1 MTSSSAPDGMYVV
14 MIILKSEAFARP
26 VISTLVE
33 LELYD
38 SSVLDGEGV
47 ENVASET
54 APILSEV
61 TTLFGQDILFN
72 KTIFTVVPNLHT
84 ITAIDQALKRDGID
98 LRKPEVGTLVA
109 VPCPVYIGA
118 EYPEGN

>member
-1 MTSSSAPDGMYVV
+1 MTNSPSDDGKYVV
-14 MIILKSEAFARP
+14 MIILKSEEFARP

-72 KTIFTVVPNLHT
+72 KTIFTVVPNRKT
-84 ITAIDQALKRDGID
+84 ITEIDQALKRDGID

-118 EYPEGN
+118 EYPQEG

>member
-72 KTIFTVVPNLHT
+72 KTIFTVVPNRHT
-84 ITAIDQALKRDGID
+84 ITEIDQALKRDGID